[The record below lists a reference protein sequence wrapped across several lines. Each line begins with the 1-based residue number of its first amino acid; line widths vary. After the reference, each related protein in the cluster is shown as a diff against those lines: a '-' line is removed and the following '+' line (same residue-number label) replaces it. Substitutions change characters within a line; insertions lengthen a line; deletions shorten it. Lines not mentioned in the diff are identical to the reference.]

1 MKQKSIVKKKQV
13 NKKNI
18 KYVKKNKTKK
28 LRGGNFI
35 TNSLDEIRNYV
46 KNEIV
51 NILLHGQEESV
62 KDKIENSNEF
72 KKIDRKI
79 DIFIDRVDSLI
90 QKFIQT
96 TITTIIKIATAA
108 IPGVSAAGALLTTFI
123 NWSIL
128 TAKSFARVHDFYDIY
143 SDMIPII
150 TESGGQSVNILSKIE
165 KLQSNTMSKI
175 LSKRLNEA
183 SIKLK
188 DNNLKTGEVF
198 DSLSKS
204 SSKLDELSNQSQ
216 KLKNQVEETKKAV
229 KDGNFTKV
237 GNQMDN
243 AKKFTQKL
251 KNQVEETKKTVT
263 DGNFTK
269 VGNQMDNTKKFT
281 QKLKIN

>member
-13 NKKNI
+13 NKKTI

-243 AKKFTQKL
+243 
-251 KNQVEETKKTVT
+251 
-263 DGNFTK
+263 
-269 VGNQMDNTKKFT
+269 TKKFT